1 MHTLIFKYNNKI
13 VGVFDDK
20 NIFKHSSFH
29 FILDL
34 LISAKL
40 FDTKKECGLVI
51 RKELK
56 QLYSEPDFTFTYNNH
71 VFDKK
76 TLETNKVVLTIPRPY
91 RSEHDFIFFTD
102 INKPIPMLSIY

>member
-1 MHTLIFKYNNKI
+1 MYTLIFKYNNKV

-20 NIFKHSSFH
+20 NIFKNSSFH

-34 LISAKL
+34 LISVKL
-40 FDTKKECGLVI
+40 FDTKKDCGLAI

-56 QLYSEPDFTFTYNNH
+56 QLYTDPDFTFTYNNH

-76 TLETNKVVLTIPRPY
+76 TLETNKVVISVPKPY
-91 RSEHDFIFFTD
+91 HSEHDFIYFTD
-102 INKPIPMLSIY
+102 INKAIPMLTV